1 MSKLKCCTSPPS
13 NPWGRVCPPPSLGL
27 GVEETYDISDYSKGD
42 IEKEEGNSFSILH
55 LACMSSLLYF
65 AGDRSLAVF
74 VVFFFGIIT
83 QVLNLGNRIMD
94 ETLITDQPTKRLTY

>member
-1 MSKLKCCTSPPS
+1 MGARLS
-13 NPWGRVCPPPSLGL
+13 PPPSLGL

-65 AGDRSLAVF
+65 AGHRSLAVF
-74 VVFFFGIIT
+74 VVFFLESLPKFSIWEI
-83 QVLNLGNRIMD
+83 VSW
-94 ETLITDQPTKRLTY
+94 TKS

>member
-1 MSKLKCCTSPPS
+1 MGARLSP
-13 NPWGRVCPPPSLGL
+13 PPPSLGL

-74 VVFFFGIIT
+74 VVFFLESLPKSSIWEI
-83 QVLNLGNRIMD
+83 VSW
-94 ETLITDQPTKRLTY
+94 TKL